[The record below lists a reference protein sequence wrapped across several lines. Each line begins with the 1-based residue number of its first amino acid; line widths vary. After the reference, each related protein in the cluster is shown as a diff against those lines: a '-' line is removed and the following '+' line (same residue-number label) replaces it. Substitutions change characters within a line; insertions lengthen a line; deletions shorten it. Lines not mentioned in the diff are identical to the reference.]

1 VRAGVNR
8 MLLSATLALLGF
20 WLVAVWYGDIDG
32 FRRHRRNRSRNLCAA
47 RDAHHADRS
56 ERKE

>member
-1 VRAGVNR
+1 

-32 FRRHRRNRSRNLCAA
+32 FRRHRRNRARNLCAA
-47 RDAHHADRS
+47 RDAHDADRS